1 MNEHNLSLEKFLS
14 ELRTITEWTVPLDE
28 NDWQS
33 FQDNGN
39 NHVLVLKTATDDFT
53 EPYLLTLCH
62 HIVEQY
68 KKKEVPCA
76 NLIEVLILLRYPVQ
90 VSPMMNEIAMAHERI
105 KQIAPHYIDCEIK
118 WGLSPKMEG
127 SCEMTCA
134 FNHVNDA

>member
-53 EPYLLTLCH
+53 EPCLLTLCH

-68 KKKEVPCA
+68 KKRK
-76 NLIEVLILLRYPVQ
+76 YPVPI
-90 VSPMMNEIAMAHERI
+90 SFKCSSFSAIRFKSRPR
-105 KQIAPHYIDCEIK
+105 
-118 WGLSPKMEG
+118 
-127 SCEMTCA
+127 
-134 FNHVNDA
+134 

>member
-68 KKKEVPCA
+68 KKKEVPCT
-76 NLIEVLILLRYPVQ
+76 NLIQVLILLRYPVQ
-90 VSPMMNEIAMAHERI
+90 VSPMMNEIAMVYERI
-105 KQIAPHYIDCEIK
+105 TQIAPLHVDCEIK

-134 FNHVNDA
+134 FNLVKDA

>member
-68 KKKEVPCA
+68 KKRK
-76 NLIEVLILLRYPVQ
+76 YPVPI
-90 VSPMMNEIAMAHERI
+90 SSKCSFSSGIRFTPR
-105 KQIAPHYIDCEIK
+105 P
-118 WGLSPKMEG
+118 
-127 SCEMTCA
+127 
-134 FNHVNDA
+134 